1 MAKGLY
7 VPLDVNYLRDPK
19 VRRAG
24 PDAELLYL
32 RGLAHAKGG
41 NTDGFIA
48 DFDLEVVGVGLPR
61 LKARVAALVANGLW
75 IQGTGGW
82 QIAGWTKWNKT
93 NKQLAADKEAKR
105 RGAEKT
111 NHSRYHTDEHG
122 RVTDFTPS
130 CSLCRDA
137 EANGGAVA

>member
-1 MAKGLY
+1 MAKGIY

-19 VRRAG
+19 IRKAG

-41 NTDGFIA
+41 STDGHIA
-48 DFDLEVVGVGLPR
+48 EFDLPVVAVGLTRIPQ
-61 LKARVAALVANGLW
+61 RVKALVANGLW
-75 IQGTGGW
+75 EREDEGW
-82 QIAGWTKWNKT
+82 YIAGWRKWNKT
-93 NKQLAADKEAKR
+93 NRQLAEDKEAKR

-111 NHSRYHTDEHG
+111 NHARYHVGPDG
-122 RVTDFTPS
+122 DFNPT

-137 EANGGAVA
+137 IANGGAVA